1 MLSQTASFLLFFLCQ
16 ALSLPLPTQLS
27 KEDEKVIKCISEILA
42 DTLSRPSPIPVTS
55 ECMKILRE
63 DERVLAMLHHQHL
76 LTELEELT
84 HQENAKHRLDEGS
97 NHNAWEE
104 EQQGEI
110 KKKDEPARQKEAAH
124 EKMEEHAEERKK
136 EEEEEMNKYEKT
148 KNTKEKIKVSQGED
162 LQETLEE
169 QAEEEQQEE
178 KEIKKRSSSETWSS
192 KENFGHIKKR
202 GPRQP
207 KIRKGMLEED
217 EEGWNRHEMIKRRLR
232 LGEEENDDTSEEE
245 QKKYHHGGYHD
256 HENWEEEE
264 KRFDMAKR
272 VAEKASDEETAQFE
286 EEEKEKGLKNSNSKA
301 HLHKDWKPWQEE
313 AEEEENH
320 SKMRHGHHHKSVGLD
335 LRKRHWKDEVYLNG
349 RHHDPDEDEEEK
361 EASQSKAQ
369 ELEKLEEIERELKWA
384 ADKLEE
390 LKRG

>member
-1 MLSQTASFLLFFLCQ
+1 MLPQGASFLLLFLCQ

-42 DTLSRPSPIPVTS
+42 DTLSSPSPIPVTS

-76 LTELEELT
+76 LTELEELA
-84 HQENAKHRLDEGS
+84 HQENAKHRIEQEGD
-97 NHNAWEE
+97 HNAWGE

-110 KKKDEPARQKEAAH
+110 KTREEPAQHTEAAP
-124 EKMEEHAEERKK
+124 EEVEEHAGKREK
-136 EEEEEMNKYEKT
+136 EEEEEEEMKKYEKT
-148 KNTKEKIKVSQGED
+148 KNTREKIKASQGED
-162 LQETLEE
+162 LREALEE

-192 KENFGHIKKR
+192 KEYFGHVKRR

-207 KIRKGMLEED
+207 KIRKGMLQGD
-217 EEGWNRHEMIKRRLR
+217 EEGRKRHEMAKRRFR
-232 LGEEENDDTSEEE
+232 LDEEEEDDTSEEE
-245 QKKYHHGGYHD
+245 PKKYHHGGYGD
-256 HENWEEEE
+256 HEKWEGEEE
-264 KRFDMAKR
+264 RSDMAKR

-286 EEEKEKGLKNSNSKA
+286 EEKGLKTSNSKA
-301 HLHKDWKPWQEE
+301 HLHKGQKPWQEE
-313 AEEEENH
+313 EEEENH
-320 SKMRHGHHHKSVGLD
+320 SKMRHGHHHKPVGLD

-349 RHHDPDEDEEEK
+349 RHHAPEEEEEEDK
-361 EASQSKAQ
+361 EASQSEAQ
-369 ELEKLEEIERELKWA
+369 ELDKLEEIERELKWA